1 MSVVWEGIT
10 PGFYHQ
16 YSYEIAE
23 YYVYWICLEIL
34 YAYLSS
40 VLLKWSFYKSIDD
53 APDELKDC
61 FLPIMWLNSWA
72 YYEC

>member
-23 YYVYWICLEIL
+23 YYVYWI
-34 YAYLSS
+34 
-40 VLLKWSFYKSIDD
+40 YKSIDD
-53 APDELKDC
+53 APDELKDY
-61 FLPIMWLNSWA
+61 FT
-72 YYEC
+72 YYVIKFMSLLWVLAV